1 LNVTDLFFPFL
12 PQKAPSQL
20 ARASCLDRSEVARSA
35 SDRSNETDS
44 VGADVFEAIVRELV
58 NKVASLAAEEDEEGA
73 VGPQA
78 SLWAK
83 TGCTT
88 VATEEVEGGAVA
100 RGR

>member
-1 LNVTDLFFPFL
+1 
-12 PQKAPSQL
+12 
-20 ARASCLDRSEVARSA
+20 
-35 SDRSNETDS
+35 
-44 VGADVFEAIVRELV
+44 VRELV